1 MNASARACP
10 CEICLSMLV
19 KFLENESSA
28 TVGGRGRST
37 RKNELAEIAVTR
49 GMFETLYKS
58 IVR

>member
-10 CEICLSMLV
+10 CEICFSMLV
-19 KFLENESSA
+19 KILENESSA
-28 TVGGRGRST
+28 TLGGRGRST